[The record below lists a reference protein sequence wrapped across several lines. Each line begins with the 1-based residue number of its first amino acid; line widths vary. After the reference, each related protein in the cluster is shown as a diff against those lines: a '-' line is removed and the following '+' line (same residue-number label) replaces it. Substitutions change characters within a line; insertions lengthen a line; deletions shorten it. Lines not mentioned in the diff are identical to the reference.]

1 MDKFVINGGNELN
14 GTIRV
19 SGAKNAV
26 LPVMAAALL
35 AEGKSV
41 IRNVPDLRD
50 TRTMAKLLSII
61 GADVVFENGVME
73 IDASGANNPEAPY
86 ELVKT
91 MRASFYAL
99 GPLTAR
105 FGRARISL
113 PGGCAWGPRPV
124 DLHLKGIEAL
134 GAKVTLDDGYIN
146 TKADRLKGATI
157 KLAVSS
163 VGATGNLLMAAATA
177 DGETVIE
184 NAAMEPEIVCLTDFL
199 NRMGADISGRGTD
212 MLRIKGVDRLQ
223 AVNMDV
229 IPDRI
234 EAGTYLV
241 AAAAVGGDVTVEGA
255 EPEHLIAI
263 IDKLKES
270 GANVDIDGKK
280 ISVSSEGRLK
290 ATDVNTE
297 VYPGYP
303 TDMQAQW
310 IALMSTAS
318 GKSVVT
324 DTIYKDRFTHVAE
337 LVRLGVDVT
346 LKGNSALVR
355 GVKNL
360 KGAPVMSTDI
370 RASASLIIAGLMAE
384 GRTDLHRIYHI
395 DRGYDNIEEK
405 LRGIGADISREEGP
419 DV

>member
-26 LPVMAAALL
+26 LPLMAAALL

-91 MRASFYAL
+91 MRASFYVL

-124 DLHLKGIEAL
+124 DLHLKGMEAL

-241 AAAAVGGDVTVEGA
+241 VAAAVGGDVTVDGA
-255 EPEHLIAI
+255 EPEHLKAI
-263 IDKLKES
+263 MDELKES

-290 ATDVNTE
+290 GTDVNTE

-395 DRGYDNIEEK
+395 DRGYDNIEKK
-405 LRGIGADISREEGP
+405 LQGIGADISREEGP

>member
-26 LPVMAAALL
+26 LPLMAAALL

-91 MRASFYAL
+91 MRASFYVL

-124 DLHLKGIEAL
+124 DLHLKGMEAL

-241 AAAAVGGDVTVEGA
+241 AAAAVGGDVTVDGA
-255 EPEHLIAI
+255 EPEHLKAI
-263 IDKLKES
+263 IDELKES

-290 ATDVNTE
+290 ATDVSTE

-395 DRGYDNIEEK
+395 DRGYDNIEKK
-405 LRGIGADISREEGP
+405 LQGIGADISREEGP